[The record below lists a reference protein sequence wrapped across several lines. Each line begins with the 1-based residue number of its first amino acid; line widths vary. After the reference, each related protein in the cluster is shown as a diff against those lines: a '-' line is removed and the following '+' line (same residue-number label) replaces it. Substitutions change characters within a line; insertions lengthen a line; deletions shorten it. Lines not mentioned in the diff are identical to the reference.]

1 MNLLGKLA
9 IVPFLSFFTMLVSVA
24 LLGKEGMKEMP
35 WLFPDNNAWKVYV
48 GWMIILFIYVLIRHF
63 TKRKIQD
70 DG

>member
-1 MNLLGKLA
+1 
-9 IVPFLSFFTMLVSVA
+9 MLVSVA

>member
-9 IVPFLSFFTMLVSVA
+9 IVPFISFFVMLVSVA